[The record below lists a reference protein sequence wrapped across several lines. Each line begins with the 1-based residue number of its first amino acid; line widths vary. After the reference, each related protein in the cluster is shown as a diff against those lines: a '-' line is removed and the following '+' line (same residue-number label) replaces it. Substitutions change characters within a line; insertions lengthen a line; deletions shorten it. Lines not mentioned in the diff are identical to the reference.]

1 MKAPPT
7 IQESTY
13 IISAVVF
20 VLAMMAPIYFIHK
33 NRTLLFGMHKILVT
47 SENPLLFR
55 YSIVKELILINMP
68 IINIVME
75 SLTVYDYLNGRNIG
89 KN

>member
-1 MKAPPT
+1 
-7 IQESTY
+7 
-13 IISAVVF
+13 
-20 VLAMMAPIYFIHK
+20 MATLTPIFFIFQ
-33 NRTLLFGMHKILVT
+33 NRTLLFGMHRILVT
-47 SENPLLFR
+47 SENPFLFR

-89 KN
+89 RPINAF

>member
-55 YSIVKELILINMP
+55 YSIVKELILIKVTREFTF
-68 IINIVME
+68 IRLIEYNILYYFSE
-75 SLTVYDYLNGRNIG
+75 
-89 KN
+89 KFP